1 MVIVKRY
8 DAPNTGN
15 WQVRHTSIAAAN
27 SIQLN
32 ATSNAAAAATV
43 WNSTAPTSSVFS
55 VGTSTDVNATGGTYV
70 AYCFAETAGFS
81 KFGSYTGNGSNDG
94 PFVFCGFR
102 PRFIMIKVTNGSND
116 WRMFDTSR
124 SGLNAAKN
132 SLLANLADTE
142 DTVFNATDIL
152 SNGFKLRTGDNST
165 NISGGTFIF
174 MAFAEVPSKYAL
186 AR

>member
-1 MVIVKRY
+1 
-8 DAPNTGN
+8 
-15 WQVRHTSIAAAN
+15 
-27 SIQLN
+27 
-32 ATSNAAAAATV
+32 
-43 WNSTAPTSSVFS
+43 
-55 VGTSTDVNATGGTYV
+55 
-70 AYCFAETAGFS
+70 
-81 KFGSYTGNGSNDG
+81 
-94 PFVFCGFR
+94 
-102 PRFIMIKVTNGSND
+102 
-116 WRMFDTSR
+116 MFDTSR